1 MTPRSPRAGEDADD
15 LDVEE
20 ALALV
25 NDAHTPGDRPSGDR
39 THGDDGT
46 HRNGPHG
53 TPVPGAPAHRDG
65 ADWTDA
71 RATAARAPAG
81 AAATAADTFR
91 PSRSRCPPRS
101 ASPWPPR

>member
-39 THGDDGT
+39 THGDRPSGDRTHGDDGT
-46 HRNGPHG
+46 HGNGPHG
-53 TPVPGAPAHRDG
+53 IPVPGAPAHRDG
-65 ADWTDA
+65 ADWT
-71 RATAARAPAG
+71 
-81 AAATAADTFR
+81 
-91 PSRSRCPPRS
+91 
-101 ASPWPPR
+101 